1 MWRWSRA
8 MICPWYQRTTSYRT
22 TALVGTHRMKTR
34 MIKSLSYS
42 SGKTWWRKRI
52 TRWRAPTI
60 GNLTHVR
67 RSVPAQT
74 TWNAAEAPL
83 WSQGPMLTRSW
94 SRIHRR
100 KWGSELPDVAAV
112 GALLFQAPA
121 VCHATFPLAGL
132 TTTIRLW
139 NGTRVLWVWQASWKV
154 LKRPTSLTEL
164 TQVEVVSLKKE
175 ASFLIST
182 SNPSVTRCPES
193 MKSQKTI
200 APALL
205 AKLRVL
211 EKVTKAN
218 TGMVGIR

>member
-8 MICPWYQRTTSYRT
+8 MICPWYQRTTYRT
-22 TALVGTHRMKTR
+22 TALVGTHRTR
-34 MIKSLSYS
+34 TRVIKSLTYS
-42 SGKTWWRKRI
+42 SGKTWWRKRN

-74 TWNAAEAPL
+74 TWSAAEAPL
-83 WSQGPMLTRSW
+83 WSQGPMLTKSW

-100 KWGSELPDVAAV
+100 KWGSELPDVAAAV
-112 GALLFQAPA
+112 ALLFQAPA

-139 NGTRVLWVWQASWKV
+139 NGTRVLWVWRASWKV

-175 ASFLIST
+175 AFFLIST

-193 MKSQKTI
+193 MKSQKTTVP
-200 APALL
+200 APL
-205 AKLRVL
+205 AKSRVL